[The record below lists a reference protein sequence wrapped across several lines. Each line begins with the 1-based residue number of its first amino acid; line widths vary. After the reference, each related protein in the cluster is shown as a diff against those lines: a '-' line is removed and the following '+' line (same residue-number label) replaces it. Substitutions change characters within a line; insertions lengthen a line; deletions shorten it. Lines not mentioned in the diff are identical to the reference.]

1 MPSLLIVIFVVEV
14 VVHVINLVGAT
25 VLNDLIWTAINYLPV
40 PTAKTAAEQRK
51 TQAEYLKVRRELN
64 ATSSQDEFAKWAKIR
79 RQHDKLLDQLER
91 QKKGLEASRAGFDKY
106 LSAVRFLLT
115 RAPQYILPFW
125 YAKEP
130 MFWLPHGWFPYYAEW
145 IISFPRGPLG
155 SVSIASWQ
163 LACTTVI
170 VLVSDMLRG
179 FFQLLMSSKT
189 GTAAPGKAKEVPIKA
204 GSEKAG
210 TTTGAATSS
219 EKETKKKA

>member
-1 MPSLLIVIFVVEV
+1 MPSLLVVIFLVEV

-25 VLNDLIWTAINYLPV
+25 VLNDLIWTAINYLPI

-79 RQHDKLLDQLER
+79 RQHDKLLDKLEN

-106 LSAVRFLLT
+106 LSAVRFLVT
-115 RAPQYILPFW
+115 RAPQYALPFW

-130 MFWLPHGWFPYYAEW
+130 MLWLPHGWFPYYAEW
-145 IISFPRGPLG
+145 IISFPRGPMG

-163 LACTTVI
+163 LACTTII

-179 FFQLLMSSKT
+179 VFQLLVASRSV
-189 GTAAPGKAKEVPIKA
+189 AAPTKTKESPIQA
-204 GSEKAG
+204 ASEKADQA
-210 TTTGAATSS
+210 TTTATGS

>member
-1 MPSLLIVIFVVEV
+1 MPSLLLVIFAVEV

-40 PTAKTAAEQRK
+40 PTAKAAAEQRK
-51 TQAEYLKVRRELN
+51 TQAEYVKVRRDLN
-64 ATSSQDEFAKWAKIR
+64 TTSSQDQFAKWAKVR
-79 RQHDKLLDQLER
+79 RQHDKLLEKLEG

-106 LSAVRFLLT
+106 LSAVRFLVT
-115 RAPQYILPFW
+115 RAPQYALPFW
-125 YAKEP
+125 FAKEP
-130 MFWLPHGWFPYYAEW
+130 MLWLPHGWFPYYAEW

-179 FFQLLMSSKT
+179 LYQLLASSRTATASKT
-189 GTAAPGKAKEVPIKA
+189 RKETPIQA
-204 GSEKAG
+204 TSEKVGEEAR
-210 TTTGAATSS
+210 S
-219 EKETKKKA
+219 EKKTEKKA

>member
-1 MPSLLIVIFVVEV
+1 MPSLLVVIFVVEA

-40 PTAKTAAEQRK
+40 PTSKTAAEQRK

-64 ATSSQDEFAKWAKIR
+64 ATSSQDDFAKWARIR
-79 RQHDKLLDQLER
+79 RQHDKLLDQLEK

-106 LSAVRFLLT
+106 LSAVRFLVT
-115 RAPQYILPFW
+115 RAPQYALPFW

-130 MFWLPHGWFPYYAEW
+130 MLWLPHGWFPYYAEW
-145 IISFPRGPLG
+145 IISFPRGPMG

-179 FFQLLMSSKT
+179 LLQLFLSSRAAAAVPSKT
-189 GTAAPGKAKEVPIKA
+189 KEAPFNAAN
-204 GSEKAG
+204 EKAYE
-210 TTTGAATSS
+210 TTGS
-219 EKETKKKA
+219 ETKKKA

>member
-1 MPSLLIVIFVVEV
+1 MPSLLVVIFAVEV

-25 VLNDLIWTAINYLPV
+25 VLNDLIWKIINYLPV

-51 TQAEYLKVRRELN
+51 TQAVYLKVRRELN

-79 RQHDKLLDQLER
+79 RQHDKLLDQLEK

-106 LSAVRFLLT
+106 LSAVRFLVT
-115 RAPQYILPFW
+115 RAPQYALPFW

-130 MFWLPHGWFPYYAEW
+130 MLWLPHGWFPYYAEW

-179 FFQLLMSSKT
+179 LLQLLASSP
-189 GTAAPGKAKEVPIKA
+189 GRSTAAPAAAGKTKEVSVKMA
-204 GSEKAG
+204 VETKGSG
-210 TTTGAATSS
+210 
-219 EKETKKKA
+219 KETKKKA

>member
-1 MPSLLIVIFVVEV
+1 MPSLLVVIFLVEV

-40 PTAKTAAEQRK
+40 PTAKAAAEQRK

-79 RQHDKLLDQLER
+79 RQHDKLLDKLEN

-106 LSAVRFLLT
+106 LSAVRFLVT
-115 RAPQYILPFW
+115 RAPQYALPFW

-130 MFWLPHGWFPYYAEW
+130 MLWLPHGWFPYYAEW
-145 IISFPRGPLG
+145 IISFPRGPMG

-179 FFQLLMSSKT
+179 VFQLLVSSR
-189 GTAAPGKAKEVPIKA
+189 TAAPPTKTKETPVKAA
-204 GSEKAG
+204 GEKADQA
-210 TTTGAATSS
+210 TATATGS